1 MDFGFIE
8 FCLGISIIILVSA
21 YAKSRFPR
29 HSAGR
34 QPQPLPQPA
43 PERAKPN
50 PAALKALAAYE
61 RLAKEKMDVM
71 KTALAMGY
79 HDDDLARL
87 DARLESLIGREKLE
101 QIVAGAAMLPSS
113 DMLDTNLDSEIRRLQ
128 RLRQG

>member
-21 YAKSRFPR
+21 YARSRFPHQR
-29 HSAGR
+29 AGK
-34 QPQPLPQPA
+34 QPQPA
-43 PERAKPN
+43 PERAKAN
-50 PAALKALAAYE
+50 PAALKALETYE

-79 HDDDLARL
+79 HDEDLARL